1 MATYTAQIL
10 VGHSHLYHG
19 GIIPSHVFYLSE
31 NGRSAW
37 CLYPLLE
44 SFNKDCK
51 SSSHKV
57 WICDPFTFIEDAM
70 LVSGLFVRKDKELLK
85 LAQHS
90 NKEILTAQHV
100 EITEVLSEKQRET
113 LYERS
118 KSISWYP
125 LKKIC
130 VSVFVGSSIKNISK
144 LEEYKDL
151 EFEVGASFYRRS
163 YNPFSDDFKTTDD
176 TKSSDFPLYLERL
189 KSGNFR
195 R

>member
-1 MATYTAQIL
+1 MSTYTAQVL

-19 GIIPSHVFYLSE
+19 GIKPSHVLFLSE

-37 CLYPLLE
+37 CLYPLFLG

-70 LVSGLFVRKDKELLK
+70 LMTGLFVRKDKELLK
-85 LAQHS
+85 LAQHF
-90 NKEILTAQHV
+90 NKKILTAQHV

-125 LKKIC
+125 LKIS
-130 VSVFVGSSIKNISK
+130 VSVFAGSSIKNISK

-151 EFEVGASFYRRS
+151 EFEVCASFYRRN
-163 YNPFSDDFKTTDD
+163 YNPFSDDFKTTDE

-189 KSGNFR
+189 KSGFFR